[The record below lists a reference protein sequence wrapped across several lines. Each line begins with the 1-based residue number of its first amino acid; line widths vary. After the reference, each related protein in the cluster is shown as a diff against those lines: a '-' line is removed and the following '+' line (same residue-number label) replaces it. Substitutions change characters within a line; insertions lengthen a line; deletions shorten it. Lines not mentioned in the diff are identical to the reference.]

1 MELEELKSKFEEK
14 LGSTKLQL
22 SEQTLSEVLQDALA
36 EIGDDDTRLTDDF
49 LTRKVNLAKKIDGQI
64 NFDVSQRIKD
74 WEKQN
79 PKPTPP
85 ITKKKTKEE
94 DEEPAY
100 FKAYREKMEERFTS
114 FENERK
120 QEKLRLQKE
129 SAIKQIKSELE
140 AKFKDAGIEKNA
152 YIFKQTLRD
161 VDIPDEDIDISAI
174 VKNVERE
181 YYKNLKEAGFI
192 DSTPHV
198 GNGGNGGKGNKI
210 TNDFFARKAKR
221 EGWGNNEK

>member
-64 NFDVSQRIKD
+64 NFDVSKRIKD

-79 PKPTPP
+79 QKPTPP
-85 ITKKKTKEE
+85 YPKKKAQE

-129 SAIKQIKSELE
+129 SAMKQIKSELE

-152 YIFKQTLRD
+152 YILKQTLRD
-161 VDIPDEDIDISAI
+161 VDIPDKDIDISAI
-174 VKNVERE
+174 VKNVEKE
-181 YYKNLKEAGFI
+181 YYKNLKEAGFG
-192 DSTPHV
+192 DSTPHI
-198 GNGGNGGKGNKI
+198 GNGGGGGKGNKI

-221 EGWGNNEK
+221 EGWGSKEK

>member
-64 NFDVSQRIKD
+64 NFDVSKRIKD

-79 PKPTPP
+79 LDPTPP
-85 ITKKKTKEE
+85 TPKKNAQE

-120 QEKLRLQKE
+120 NEKLALQKE
-129 SAIKQIKSELE
+129 SAMKQIKSELE

-152 YIFKQTLRD
+152 YILKQTLRD
-161 VDIPDEDIDISAI
+161 VDIPDKDIDISAI
-174 VKNVERE
+174 VKNVEKE
-181 YYKNLKEAGFI
+181 YYKNLKEAGFG
-192 DSTPHV
+192 DSTPHI
-198 GNGGNGGKGNKI
+198 GNGGGGGKGNKI

-221 EGWGNNEK
+221 EGWGSKEK